1 MAGCVQ
7 SCRERYGVN
16 VILDTVRG
24 SKTARIRQYH
34 MEENP
39 YYGKLSRYTIP
50 ELRQIFNDLQLQGYF
65 HVTHDVY
72 AIVKLTEKS
81 RAVLDGTELVLRK
94 VDTKAEKESEPED
107 GRITTRKKT
116 SSSSE
121 KPVQQ
126 LFLEKTRLCLRGCV
140 SFVWRSPK
148 KKRFRRTSYF
158 LIKP

>member
-1 MAGCVQ
+1 
-7 SCRERYGVN
+7 
-16 VILDTVRG
+16 
-24 SKTARIRQYH
+24 

-116 SSSSE
+116 TSS
-121 KPVQQ
+121 
-126 LFLEKTRLCLRGCV
+126 
-140 SFVWRSPK
+140 
-148 KKRFRRTSYF
+148 KRKAGAAALSRRRPGSV
-158 LIKP
+158 